1 MPSQDKGHSAI
12 TSSDQQLVLSSL
24 ELEQL
29 TGLKKHLIP
38 RRHLNGP
45 EKFVMWSLRI
55 YLLFMMVVVVYQV
68 WTSVH

>member
-1 MPSQDKGHSAI
+1 MTPRNKGHGSI

-24 ELEQL
+24 EPEQL
-29 TGLKKHLIP
+29 ARLKKHLIP
-38 RRHLNGP
+38 RRHLKGP

-68 WTSVH
+68 WTSLR